1 MSPFFTFSK
10 VKFPSIPVTLPL
22 VVPFTTTD
30 APATGPKAS
39 FTIPDTFS
47 FCWEVFVSCLNGLV
61 SANALWGGEKAKAPE
76 NMSKLTNLVLF
87 NIDDI
92 FNSYYPAKVDKIVL
106 KN

>member
-1 MSPFFTFSK
+1 MRS
-10 VKFPSIPVTLPL
+10 
-22 VVPFTTTD
+22 
-30 APATGPKAS
+30 
-39 FTIPDTFS
+39 
-47 FCWEVFVSCLNGLV
+47 
-61 SANALWGGEKAKAPE
+61 GGGKAKAPE